1 MEEYHQYL
9 MEDLEEQRSERKKGL
24 RKIEEKFGINMNPKF
39 YVASSF
45 QNLEAVQFVS
55 GQLQNR
61 GYVQT
66 YDWTKN
72 NRASTIEDLKEIGQE
87 EKKAVMKADFLIVL
101 LPAGKGSHIE
111 LGIALGQGKRI
122 YLYSQNN
129 EVSNFETTSTFYHL
143 SEVEIVIG
151 SIDELLTKVTNS
163 NNKAL
168 S

>member
-1 MEEYHQYL
+1 MLHH
-9 MEDLEEQRSERKKGL
+9 
-24 RKIEEKFGINMNPKF
+24 
-39 YVASSF
+39 F
-45 QNLEAVQFVS
+45 QNVEVVRIVS
-55 GQLQNR
+55 EQLKNK

-72 NRASTIEDLKEIGQE
+72 NKASTIEDLKEIGQE
-87 EKKAVMKADFLIVL
+87 EKKAVMEADFLIML

-111 LGIALGQGKRI
+111 FGIALGQGKKI

-151 SIDELLTKVTNS
+151 TIDELLTKVTNS
-163 NNKAL
+163 KEKQKAME

>member
-1 MEEYHQYL
+1 M
-9 MEDLEEQRSERKKGL
+9 K
-24 RKIEEKFGINMNPKF
+24 KF

-45 QNLEAVQFVS
+45 QNVEVVRFVS
-55 GQLQNR
+55 EQLKTK

-72 NRASTIEDLKEIGQE
+72 NRASTIEDLNEIGQE
-87 EKKAVMKADFLIVL
+87 EKKAVMEADFLMVL

-111 LGIALGQGKRI
+111 FGIALGQGKKI

-151 SIDELLTKVTNS
+151 TIDELLTKVTNS
-163 NNKAL
+163 KN
-168 S
+168 